1 MCKLLTKLDGSP
13 VDNNTVY
20 DKLLTGE
27 LMLSPYI
34 LWTIELIKT
43 NAAPNRD
50 PLAQYADVDL
60 ELVGE
65 G

>member
-1 MCKLLTKLDGSP
+1 M
-13 VDNNTVY
+13 DNNTVY